1 MAPPCVS
8 SQPESAPGASATA
21 RTTLPGTIYSLGEE
35 IAHAVSHG
43 VGAFAAVAG
52 LAVLVAKAALHGTA
66 LHVVAVSVFGAALVL
81 MYSASALFHGIPLPR
96 GKQVLRV
103 IDHCCIYI
111 LIAGSYTP
119 FTLISLQGP
128 WGWSLFALVWGLAA
142 VGIVFKIFTT
152 GRFEKLSLAIYL
164 GMGWCALVAV
174 KPLLAALPAGGLWL
188 LLAGGLSYSFGVIFY
203 LWERLPYHHAIWHGF
218 VLAGSV
224 LHYFAVLLYVL
235 PSGAA

>member
-1 MAPPCVS
+1 MSKPPETS
-8 SQPESAPGASATA
+8 DPDATVGG
-21 RTTLPGTIYSLGEE
+21 RITLPGTIYSLGEE
-35 IAHAVSHG
+35 IAHAVTHG
-43 VGAFAAVAG
+43 VGAFAAIAG
-52 LAVLVAKAALHGTA
+52 LAVLVAKAALYGSA
-66 LHVVAVSVFGAALVL
+66 LHVVAVSVFGASLVL
-81 MYSASALFHGIPLPR
+81 MYSASTLFHSIPLPR
-96 GKQVLRV
+96 TKQVLRV

-119 FTLISLQGP
+119 FTLLTLQGA
-128 WGWSLFALVWGLAA
+128 WGWSLFGVVWGLAA

-152 GRFEKLSLAIYL
+152 GRFEKLSLGIYL

-174 KPLLAALPAGGLWL
+174 KPLLATLPAGGLWL

-203 LWERLPYHHAIWHGF
+203 VWERLPYHHAIWHGF

-224 LHYFAVLLYVL
+224 LHYFAILLYVL

>member
-1 MAPPCVS
+1 MND
-8 SQPESAPGASATA
+8 SAPVA
-21 RTTLPGTIYSLGEE
+21 RSRNTLPGTVYSVGEE
-35 IAHAVSHG
+35 IAHAVTHG

-52 LAVLVAKAALHGTA
+52 LAVLVAKAALYGTA
-66 LHVVAVSVFGAALVL
+66 VHIVAVSVFGAALVL
-81 MYSASALFHGIPLPR
+81 MYSASTLFHSIPLPR
-96 GKQVLRV
+96 TKQVLRV

-119 FTLISLQGP
+119 FTLVTLHGP

-174 KPLLAALPAGGLWL
+174 KPLMATLPTGGLWL
-188 LLAGGLSYSFGVIFY
+188 LLAGGLAYSFGVIFY
-203 LWERLPYHHAIWHGF
+203 IWERLPYHHAIWHGF

-224 LHYFAVLLYVL
+224 LHYFAILLYVL
-235 PSGAA
+235 PSGTA

>member
-1 MAPPCVS
+1 MASLPPP
-8 SQPESAPGASATA
+8 QPSRA
-21 RTTLPGTIYSLGEE
+21 RLTLPGNIYSLGEE
-35 IAHAVSHG
+35 VAHAVTHG
-43 VGAFAAVAG
+43 VGAFAAIAG
-52 LAVLVAKAALHGTA
+52 LTILVAKAALYGSA
-66 LHVVAVSVFGAALVL
+66 VHVVAASVFGAALVL
-81 MYSASALFHGIPLPR
+81 MYAASTLFHSIPLPR
-96 GKQVLRV
+96 SKQVLRI

-119 FTLISLQGP
+119 FTLVTLRGA

-174 KPLLAALPAGGLWL
+174 KPLLATLPTGGLWL
-188 LLAGGLSYSFGVIFY
+188 LLAGGLAYSLGVIFY
-203 LWERLPYHHAIWHGF
+203 VWERLPYHHAIWHLF

-224 LHYFAVLLYVL
+224 LHYFAILFYVL

>member
-1 MAPPCVS
+1 MS
-8 SQPESAPGASATA
+8 ESAPTVAPV
-21 RTTLPGTIYSLGEE
+21 RTRPTLPGTIYSVGEE
-35 IAHAVSHG
+35 IAHAVTHG

-52 LAVLVAKAALHGTA
+52 LAVLVAKAALYGSA
-66 LHVVAVSVFGAALVL
+66 IHVVAVSVFGAALVL
-81 MYSASALFHGIPLPR
+81 MYSASTLFHSIPLPR
-96 GKQVLRV
+96 TKQVLRV

-119 FTLISLQGP
+119 FTLVTLQGA
-128 WGWSLFALVWGLAA
+128 WGWGLFALVWGLAA

-174 KPLLAALPAGGLWL
+174 KPLMATLPTGGLWL
-188 LLAGGLSYSFGVIFY
+188 LLAGGLAYSFGVIFY
-203 LWERLPYHHAIWHGF
+203 IWERLPYHHAIWHGF

-224 LHYFAVLLYVL
+224 LHYFAILLYVL

>member
-1 MAPPCVS
+1 MSKPPEIADPVVRS
-8 SQPESAPGASATA
+8 RA
-21 RTTLPGTIYSLGEE
+21 TLPGTIYSLGEE
-35 IAHAVSHG
+35 IAHAVTHG
-43 VGAFAAVAG
+43 VGAFAAIAG
-52 LAVLVAKAALHGTA
+52 LAVLVAKAALYGSA
-66 LHVVAVSVFGAALVL
+66 LHVVAVSVFGASLVL
-81 MYSASALFHGIPLPR
+81 MYSASTLFHSIPLPR
-96 GKQVLRV
+96 TKQVLRV

-119 FTLISLQGP
+119 FTLLTLQGA
-128 WGWSLFALVWGLAA
+128 WGWSLFGVVWGLAA

-152 GRFEKLSLAIYL
+152 GRFEKLSLGIYL

-174 KPLLAALPAGGLWL
+174 KPLLATLPAGGLWL

-224 LHYFAVLLYVL
+224 LHYFAILLYVL
-235 PSGAA
+235 PSGAV